1 MGRHASTKT
10 LSAVVPM
17 ASFHRHGW
25 SMFVFAL
32 ALSLANGLIFR
43 KRQNTAARVL
53 AEVRNGSKN
62 ETQVHIHFMTLA
74 LEQARKAGELGEVP
88 IGAIVVQRDE
98 IGNYVI
104 LSEAHNLVERQF
116 DASSHAELLAMR
128 QAAKKIKN
136 WRLLNTTLYTTLE
149 PCPMCLSAAQAFR
162 VSSIVYGAPDLRL
175 GAIETHLRL
184 LDIRHPIHNIDD
196 VVPGVL
202 GNQSAAMMR
211 SFFRQRRNTSS
222 RSPLKR
228 VASFRKMIRSLLS
241 KKD

>member
-1 MGRHASTKT
+1 MNQT
-10 LSAVVPM
+10 
-17 ASFHRHGW
+17 
-25 SMFVFAL
+25 
-32 ALSLANGLIFR
+32 
-43 KRQNTAARVL
+43 
-53 AEVRNGSKN
+53 EVH
-62 ETQVHIHFMTLA
+62 THFMSRA

-88 IGAIVVQRDE
+88 IGALIVQRDE
-98 IGNYVI
+98 NGNFVI
-104 LSEAHNLVERQF
+104 LSEAHNLVETQF

-128 QAAKKIKN
+128 HAARKIKN
-136 WRLLNTTLYTTLE
+136 WRLLNSTLYTTLE

-184 LDIRHPIHNIDD
+184 LDIRHPIHNIDA

-211 SFFRQRRNTSS
+211 SFFRQRRTTGS
-222 RSPLKR
+222 RSSMLQSK
-228 VASFRKMIRSLLS
+228 SFKTMIRSLFS

>member
-1 MGRHASTKT
+1 MT
-10 LSAVVPM
+10 
-17 ASFHRHGW
+17 SFHRHGW
-25 SMFVFAL
+25 STFVFAF
-32 ALSLANGLIFR
+32 AWVLSLTNGWIFG
-43 KRQNTAARVL
+43 KRLLNGASRVS
-53 AEVRNGSKN
+53 ADVRNGSMN
-62 ETQVHIHFMTLA
+62 QTEVHTHFMSRA

-88 IGAIVVQRDE
+88 IGALIVQRDE
-98 IGNYVI
+98 NGNFVI
-104 LSEAHNLVERQF
+104 LSEAHNLVETQF

-128 QAAKKIKN
+128 HAARKIKN

-184 LDIRHPIHNIDD
+184 LDIRHPIHNIDA

-211 SFFRQRRNTSS
+211 SFFRQRRTTGS
-222 RSPLKR
+222 RSSMLQSK
-228 VASFRKMIRSLLS
+228 SFKTMIRSLFS